1 MLMTS
6 KKQVT
11 DTYNQFENVLKE
23 AKDEL
28 QCIRDKDDD
37 VRKIKKAVVKT
48 VESEIDSALMFA
60 NKTIHNQNWDNLTIG
75 FFGITNAGKSTIVET
90 FRILFDNNR
99 VKNNDGMIVGDGR
112 HDFTTRYDEYKFF
125 IDGTEFTLID
135 VPGIEGD
142 ENSVKDNIFKGLTK
156 AHIIFYVH
164 GHDAAPDAKIVEKIK
179 KYIGKGVNVYSVY
192 NIKGGTGNYDEPEER
207 VTLLDERTLKGANL
221 VEETFRNTL
230 GDTYKGNICVQ
241 ALLSM
246 TAYATFNAQR
256 KDLIKA
262 QSKLLSYFG
271 SADNVLSFSHFK
283 DLVDVVK
290 EKAKNAKSEIIESNA
305 KKLIQQM
312 RQAYRSLSNVSVG
325 SDEKFKAYK
334 QNVNTIFRGALV
346 NIKNRCEQTITN
358 QFVWFENEVCKKIDD
373 GEDNFDDLQNKLK
386 SAIDDSLQYNIKSE
400 VESLK
405 NKIEKENRKL
415 AEAFSYNYD
424 DNVHISVDSADASG
438 VDYDFGDFGLD
449 ALTIGGWIATGVGIG
464 TFFPGLGN
472 LIGGIIGGII
482 GLLFAI
488 FGNSEDRKNKAK
500 NEAKTKIMDA
510 KDKTINAFKQKSMPE
525 IKNKLWS
532 CENGLFQKVDAAIA
546 DLSSIKFTIEQ
557 TKKKLTN
564 VVM

>member
-1 MLMTS
+1 MNFT
-6 KKQVT
+6 KQQVLEG
-11 DTYNQFENVLKE
+11 YNQFIKVLNNSIS
-23 AKDEL
+23 EL
-28 QCIRDKDDD
+28 QRISGNDDD
-37 VRKIKKAVVKT
+37 VKKIKKAVIKT
-48 VESEIDSALMFA
+48 VENEIDSALDFA
-60 NKTIHNQNWDNLTIG
+60 GKTLYNQNWDHLTIG

-99 VKNNDGMIVGDGR
+99 VKNNDGMIVGNGKN
-112 HDFTTRYDEYKFF
+112 DFTTKYAEYKFF

-142 ENSVKDNIFKGLTK
+142 EKKVEDNIYKGLSK

-246 TAYATFNAQR
+246 TAKATFNAER

-262 QSKLLSYFG
+262 QNKLLSYFG
-271 SADNVLSFSHFK
+271 SAENVLSFSHFK

-325 SDEKFKAYK
+325 TDEKFTTYT
-334 QNVNTIFRGALV
+334 QNVNTIFSGALN
-346 NIKNRCEQTITN
+346 NIKNGCEKSISERFAN
-358 QFVWFENEVCKKIDD
+358 FEDQLCKKIDD
-373 GEDNFDDLQNKLK
+373 GDDNFDSLKNELEANIDNDLQSK
-386 SAIDDSLQYNIKSE
+386 IKSE

-405 NKIEKENRKL
+405 NKIKAENQKL
-415 AEAFSYNYD
+415 AAAFSYNYD
-424 DNVHISVDSADASG
+424 DNVHISVDSANASG

-449 ALTIGGWIATGVGIG
+449 ALTIGGWIATGIGIG
-464 TFFPGLGN
+464 SFFPGLGN
-472 LIGGIIGGII
+472 LIGGIVGGII
-482 GLLFAI
+482 GLLVAI
-488 FGNSEDRKNKAK
+488 FGNSEDRKAKAK
-500 NEAKTKIMDA
+500 SEARTKINDA
-510 KDKTINAFKQKSMPE
+510 KDKTINAFKQNSMPE

-532 CENGLFQKVDAAIA
+532 CKNSLLQMVNAAIA
-546 DLSSIKFTIEQ
+546 DLSNIKFIIEQ
-557 TKKKLTN
+557 TQRKLTYI
-564 VVM
+564 V

>member
-1 MLMTS
+1 MNYTS
-6 KKQVT
+6 KQQVL
-11 DTYNQFENVLKE
+11 DEYDLFIKVLKSS
-23 AKDEL
+23 KSDL
-28 QCIRDKDDD
+28 QRIRGNDDD
-37 VRKIKKAVVKT
+37 VNKIKNAVVKT
-48 VESEIDSALMFA
+48 VEREINSALDFA
-60 NKTIHNQNWDNLTIG
+60 DKSLHNQNWDNLTIG
-75 FFGITNAGKSTIVET
+75 FFGITNAGKSTVVET
-90 FRILFDNNR
+90 FRILYDNNR

-112 HDFTTRYDEYKFF
+112 HDFTTKYDEYKFF

-142 ENSVKDNIFKGLTK
+142 ENKVKDNIFKGLSK

-179 KYIGKGVNVYSVY
+179 KYIGKGVNVYSVF

-207 VTLLDERTLKGANL
+207 VSLLDDRKLKGASL
-221 VEETFRNTL
+221 VEETFRNAL
-230 GDTYKGNICVQ
+230 GDVYQGNICIQ
-241 ALLSM
+241 ALLAM
-246 TAYATFNAQR
+246 TAKATFNAER

-262 QSKLLSYFG
+262 QNKLLSYFG
-271 SADNVLSFSHFK
+271 SAENVLSFSHFK

-290 EKAKNAKSEIIESNA
+290 AKAQNAKSEIIESNA
-305 KKLIQQM
+305 KKLHQQM

-482 GLLFAI
+482 GLLVAI

-510 KDKTINAFKQKSMPE
+510 RDKTINAFKQKSMPE

-532 CENGLFQKVDAAIA
+532 CENSLFQKVDAAIA

-564 VVM
+564 IVI

>member
-1 MLMTS
+1 MNYTS
-6 KKQVT
+6 KQQVT
-11 DTYNQFENVLKE
+11 EACEQFKNVLNE

-28 QCIRDKDDD
+28 QRIRDNDDD

-48 VESEIDSALMFA
+48 VEREINSALDFA
-60 NKTIHNQNWDNLTIG
+60 DKSLHNQNWDNLTIG

-90 FRILFDNNR
+90 FRILYDNNR
-99 VKNNDGMIVGDGR
+99 VKNNDGMIVGDGSP
-112 HDFTTRYDEYKFF
+112 DFTTKYDEYKFF

-142 ENSVKDNIFKGLTK
+142 ENKVKDNIFKGLSK

-179 KYIGKGVNVYSVY
+179 KYIGKGVNVYSVF

-207 VTLLDERTLKGANL
+207 VTLLDERKRKGASL
-221 VEETFRNTL
+221 VEETFRNAL
-230 GDTYKGNICVQ
+230 GDIYQGNICIQ
-241 ALLSM
+241 ALLAM
-246 TAYATFNAQR
+246 TAKATFNAER

-262 QSKLLSYFG
+262 QNKLLSYFG
-271 SADNVLSFSHFK
+271 SAEKVLSFSHFK

-290 EKAKNAKSEIIESNA
+290 AKAKNAKSEIIESNA
-305 KKLIQQM
+305 KKLILQM

-325 SDEKFKAYK
+325 SDEKFKTYK
-334 QNVNTIFRGALV
+334 QNINTIFSGAL
-346 NIKNRCEQTITN
+346 NKIKNRCEQTITN

-373 GEDNFDDLQNKLK
+373 GEDNFDDLQKKLK
-386 SAIDDSLQYNIKSE
+386 SDIDYYLQDNIKSE

-405 NKIEKENRKL
+405 NKIEEENQKL
-415 AEAFSYNYD
+415 AEAFSYNYY

-449 ALTIGGWIATGVGIG
+449 ALTIGSWILTGVGIG
-464 TFFPGLGN
+464 TFFPGFGN

-482 GLLFAI
+482 GLLVAI
-488 FGNSEDRKNKAK
+488 FGNSEERKNKAK

-532 CENGLFQKVDAAIA
+532 CKNSLFQKADAAIA

-557 TKKKLTN
+557 TQKKLTN
-564 VVM
+564 IVI

>member
-1 MLMTS
+1 MNYT
-6 KKQVT
+6 KQQVLEG
-11 DTYNQFENVLKE
+11 YNQFIKVLNNSKS
-23 AKDEL
+23 EL
-28 QCIRDKDDD
+28 QRISGNDDD
-37 VRKIKKAVVKT
+37 VKKIKKAVIKT
-48 VESEIDSALMFA
+48 VENEIDSALDFA
-60 NKTIHNQNWDNLTIG
+60 EKTLYNQNWDHLTIG

-99 VKNNDGMIVGDGR
+99 VKNNDGMIVGDGSP
-112 HDFTTRYDEYKFF
+112 DFTTRYDEYKFF

-290 EKAKNAKSEIIESNA
+290 EKAQNAKSEIIESNA

-325 SDEKFKAYK
+325 SDEKFKVYK
-334 QNVNTIFRGALV
+334 QNVNIIFRGALV

-373 GEDNFDDLQNKLK
+373 GEDNFDVLQNKLK
-386 SAIDDSLQYNIKSE
+386 SAIDDSLQDNIKSE

-405 NKIEKENRKL
+405 NKIEKENQKL

-424 DNVHISVDSADASG
+424 DNVHISVDSSDASD

-472 LIGGIIGGII
+472 LIGGIVGGII
-482 GLLFAI
+482 GLLVAI
-488 FGNSEDRKNKAK
+488 FGNSENRKAK
-500 NEAKTKIMDA
+500 AKSEA
-510 KDKTINAFKQKSMPE
+510 
-525 IKNKLWS
+525 
-532 CENGLFQKVDAAIA
+532 
-546 DLSSIKFTIEQ
+546 
-557 TKKKLTN
+557 
-564 VVM
+564 